1 VSSRVVAAA
10 LAALL
15 LAACGGSGGDQPTG
29 LARLW
34 ITKDR
39 GAQIML
45 TTTVPAGQT
54 VLRALDEHADVKT
67 RYGGRFVQAIDG
79 IEGSLSGQRD
89 WFYFV
94 NGIEPDVGAAQV
106 TLHPGDVAWWDYRS
120 WADGGERAPAVVGAF
135 PEPFRHGWE
144 AKHRPVVVEAPSS
157 LRAEAE
163 AIRTLLIRPGGTG
176 EPNRFVLAVRPGV
189 TGALLTA
196 TRGDADDSAVT
207 FTLSG
212 SLGAVRR
219 AAERL
224 VADPSVVA
232 RRYEARFDER
242 GRVRR

>member
-1 VSSRVVAAA
+1 MRRRGVAAA

-15 LAACGGSGGDQPTG
+15 LAACGGSGGQKPTG

-45 TTTVPAGQT
+45 TTTVPAGQS

-79 IEGSLSGQRD
+79 VEGSLSGQRD

-94 NGIEPDVGAAQV
+94 NGIEPDIGAAQM
-106 TLHPGDVAWWDYRS
+106 TLHAGDVAWWDYRS
-120 WADGGERAPAVVGAF
+120 WTGGGERAPAVVGAF
-135 PEPFRHGWE
+135 PEPFRHGWDG
-144 AKHRPVVVEAPSS
+144 KHRPVVVDAPSS
-157 LRAEAE
+157 LRAEAG
-163 AIRTLLIRPGGTG
+163 AIRKLLSRPGGTG

-189 TGALLTA
+189 SGALLVA
-196 TRGDADDSAVT
+196 SRGDANDSPVT
-207 FTLSG
+207 FRLSG
-212 SLGAVRR
+212 SLSAVRA

-224 VADPSVVA
+224 VADPSAVA
-232 RRYEARFDER
+232 RRYEARFDEG